1 MALDYGLNIATLLF
15 LLQGFPLF
23 LLNSFQAEKE
33 LKKTLRIL
41 NPQVRN
47 NGLWEERRRW
57 TNGESL
63 AAALDLCTSAK
74 MYCTSTSASS

>member
-15 LLQGFPLF
+15 LSQGFPLF
-23 LLNSFQAEKE
+23 LLNPFQAEKE

-47 NGLWEERRRW
+47 NGLWDERRRW

-63 AAALDLCTSAK
+63 AAALDLWTSAK
-74 MYCTSTSASS
+74 MYDTRIDSS

>member
-15 LLQGFPLF
+15 LLNP
-23 LLNSFQAEKE
+23 FQAEKE

-63 AAALDLCTSAK
+63 AAALDLCKNVLYDTRID
-74 MYCTSTSASS
+74 SS